1 MPVPIISRRA
11 LLAAPLL
18 AAPLLAPVMPALAA
32 RRVPLAAIPID
43 RLYLRWWKARFYAKQ
58 AELRR
63 GPADL
68 LWLGDSIT
76 QDWELHGPEAW
87 RDFAPVWQRF
97 YGGRHAV
104 NLGFIGD
111 CTSHLLWRIM
121 HGEVEGIRPKAAV
134 VLIGANNFGATH
146 WGAADTVQG
155 IDAILAVLRARQ
167 PQMQVLLL
175 GVLPS
180 IRNAWISEQTALT
193 NRALAARDWS
203 GTHVTY
209 MDVGGIFMSGGRVD
223 ASRFLDPH
231 LHPADP
237 PLHPTAQSQARIAE
251 AIEPTLARMLG
262 DRSRVG

>member
-1 MPVPIISRRA
+1 MPIITRRA
-11 LLAAPLL
+11 LL
-18 AAPLLAPVMPALAA
+18 AAPLLAPVMPAIAA

-63 GPADL
+63 GPVDL
-68 LWLGDSIT
+68 LWLGDFIT
-76 QDWELHGPEAW
+76 QDWELNGPPPW
-87 RDFAPVWQRF
+87 RDFAPIWQRF

-111 CTSHLLWRIM
+111 CTCHLLWRIM

-134 VLIGANNFGATH
+134 MLIGANNFGATH

-180 IRNAWISEQTALT
+180 IRSAGS
-193 NRALAARDWS
+193 
-203 GTHVTY
+203 
-209 MDVGGIFMSGGRVD
+209 
-223 ASRFLDPH
+223 ASR
-231 LHPADP
+231 
-237 PLHPTAQSQARIAE
+237 R
-251 AIEPTLARMLG
+251 R
-262 DRSRVG
+262 